1 MVDLSARLVA
11 RFQAHLPP
19 GLSLGEG
26 FLYPDYGGGSILN
39 IPDTICRLLG
49 APDIGHGPLLPEMWA
64 PLADGVRQVLL
75 ILVDA
80 LALHR
85 LQRWMAE
92 GDSPLWSQLVRDGLL
107 SALTSVVPSTTSS
120 ALTTLWTGRS
130 PAEHAIIGYEMWLK
144 EYGIVAN
151 TILQSP
157 MTFQNDAGSLARAGF
172 DPQRFLALP
181 VLGMHLAAHGVKT
194 HVFQHASIHGSG
206 LSRMFQQDAER
217 RPFNTYTDLWTNVR
231 QLWETAGASERR
243 YTYVYWGEV
252 DHFSHRY
259 GPDDER
265 PAGEFS
271 SFSQAFER
279 FFLSRLS
286 PARRKNTLVLLCADH
301 GMIATPQ
308 LEHYNLR
315 HHPGLLHKLH
325 ILPTCEN
332 RLALLFLRPGQ
343 GKGTLEY
350 IDRTWPGHFSLLDS
364 RHLLDSG
371 LLGPGRPHPAL
382 RDRIGD
388 YAVFARQDAYW
399 WWQAKENY
407 LLGRHGGLDPQE
419 MLVPFLAVRI

>member
-206 LSRMFQQDAER
+206 LSRMFSRMPSAALST
-217 RPFNTYTDLWTNVR
+217 PILTYGR
-231 QLWETAGASERR
+231 MCASC
-243 YTYVYWGEV
+243 GK
-252 DHFSHRY
+252 
-259 GPDDER
+259 
-265 PAGEFS
+265 
-271 SFSQAFER
+271 Q
-279 FFLSRLS
+279 
-286 PARRKNTLVLLCADH
+286 PARPSGVTPMCIGGRLIIFRT
-301 GMIATPQ
+301 AT
-308 LEHYNLR
+308 
-315 HHPGLLHKLH
+315 
-325 ILPTCEN
+325 
-332 RLALLFLRPGQ
+332 
-343 GKGTLEY
+343 
-350 IDRTWPGHFSLLDS
+350 DRMMS
-364 RHLLDSG
+364 
-371 LLGPGRPHPAL
+371 
-382 RDRIGD
+382 
-388 YAVFARQDAYW
+388 ARQASS
-399 WWQAKENY
+399 AVSAR
-407 LLGRHGGLDPQE
+407 LLSA
-419 MLVPFLAVRI
+419 FS